1 MATIITATPP
11 ALLTYEAYM
20 AEPEVAG
27 RYDII
32 NGVRIFMAGGT
43 WKHQRISQNIS
54 RLFADF
60 EDKTGIGLTVSAP
73 FDVLIRKTPKLQT
86 RQPDVLFVSH
96 ARLAQG
102 RGIPEIGPLDVAPE
116 LVVEII
122 STSETARIIGDKI
135 ADYASAG
142 VDEVWVIRPD
152 AKEVERLTLQ
162 PSSNHASQIFRAT
175 QHLTSSA
182 FPQLTVRIDDVFLP

>member
-11 ALLTYEAYM
+11 ALLTYESYM
-20 AEPEVAG
+20 AEPEVEG
-27 RYDII
+27 RYDIT
-32 NGVRIFMAGGT
+32 NGVRICLPGNT
-43 WKHQRISQNIS
+43 WQHQRIAGNIAKKFH
-54 RLFADF
+54 RF
-60 EDKTGIGLTVSAP
+60 EREIGLGVSVSAP